1 MSDVEREDGE
11 LRDRLRALRVDPPE
25 RDFHAALRERL
36 VAAGRPD
43 PAPSWRRLWPS
54 AEGARRW
61 LWPAAG
67 LATGVA
73 AFLALSVLRPP
84 PPAGDAP
91 RTGQITR
98 LLATQV
104 ALVRVNLSA
113 DVAVESAHI
122 RISLPPELR
131 FWADGQELA
140 ERSFEW
146 TQPLRSGDNE
156 IPIAVRGRLPGRYRI
171 AVTALIGG
179 EEVEE
184 QVVLEVVDG

>member
-1 MSDVEREDGE
+1 M
-11 LRDRLRALRVDPPE
+11 
-25 RDFHAALRERL
+25 
-36 VAAGRPD
+36 AAGRPD

-61 LWPAAG
+61 LWPVAG

-84 PPAGDAP
+84 APAGDAP
-91 RTGQITR
+91 LIAQVTR
-98 LLATQV
+98 LPATQV

-113 DVAVESAHI
+113 DVAVESARI
-122 RISLPPELR
+122 RISLPPGLS
-131 FWADGQELA
+131 FWVHGQELA

-156 IPIAVRGRLPGRYRI
+156 IPIAVRGRQPGRYHI
-171 AVTALIGG
+171 AVSALIGG
-179 EEVEE
+179 EVVEE